1 MCDKSL
7 LEAKMITIR
16 RGSWGQHFPMCA
28 CRGGGTSWDAGG
40 GCSIAH
46 TPPGFC
52 HELNVCVHK
61 TLKELQLALCTW
73 GGKISGVRVLTSAGK
88 EWQKTVGRSWGC
100 GWLGEIA
107 VWGGWWGTAIVVS
120 LWERKKVETQPPGAP
135 CQPSAPSR
143 QH

>member
-1 MCDKSL
+1 MGP
-7 LEAKMITIR
+7 A
-16 RGSWGQHFPMCA
+16 FPHVCVQ
-28 CRGGGTSWDAGG
+28 GGRHLVGWRGG

-46 TPPGFC
+46 TSPGFC

-73 GGKISGVRVLTSAGK
+73 EGKISGVRVLSSAGK
-88 EWQKTVGRSWGC
+88 EWQKKVGRSWGC

-107 VWGGWWGTAIVVS
+107 VWGGWWGMTIVVS
-120 LWERKKVETQPPGAP
+120 LWKRKKVETQPPGAP
-135 CQPSAPSR
+135 RQPSAPSQ